1 MEVALITGFIVS
13 IIFTFLSLV
22 HFYWAF
28 TGDMNNDIII
38 PKHNDEKLFAPSAFM
53 TSMVAVG
60 LLLFAFIVLG
70 NVGVF
75 EMASINSLFYYGTWA
90 IGFIFLI
97 RAIGDFKFVGFFKSI
112 NNTQF
117 AYWDTRLYA
126 PLCLTIAVLTFLTL
140 FA

>member
-1 MEVALITGFIVS
+1 MEIALVTGFIVS

-28 TGDMNNDIII
+28 TGDMNKDIVI
-38 PKHNDEKLFAPSAFM
+38 PQLNDEKLFDPSRLM
-53 TSMVAVG
+53 TVMIAIS
-60 LLLFAFIVLG
+60 LLLAAFVVLG

-75 EMASINSLFYYGTWA
+75 EMETINELFYYGTWI
-90 IGFIFLI
+90 IGIVFLL

-112 NNTQF
+112 KGTKF

-126 PLCLTIAVLTFLTL
+126 PLCLTIAALTFLTL